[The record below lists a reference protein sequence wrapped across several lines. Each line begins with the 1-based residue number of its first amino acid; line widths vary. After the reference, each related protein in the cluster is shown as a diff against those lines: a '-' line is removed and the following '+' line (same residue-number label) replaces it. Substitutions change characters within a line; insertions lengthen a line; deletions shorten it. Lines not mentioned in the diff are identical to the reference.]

1 MLTIEISRNQRFF
14 FFLNSVKLLKMIFI
28 QYILKFGF
36 YGKSVGGRSG
46 KTTGSV
52 RLRCFTFGR
61 IVGRDGRTLRR

>member
-1 MLTIEISRNQRFF
+1 MILIQFF
-14 FFLNSVKLLKMIFI
+14 
-28 QYILKFGF
+28 LKFGF
-36 YGKSVGGRSG
+36 YGKSVGGRAG